1 MTIAAK
7 LDAAIKAVCP
17 IHGVSIGR
25 KDDKQTWRID
35 FKDEATPEQ
44 REAAQSVVDNF
55 IDNPALE
62 NIANLERDYP
72 MTHRGHGREFPL
84 FIEVVIRQLHAKIN
98 ALDAEIAVIANRT
111 AAPLPN
117 IPVTHMIA
125 LIKTVDDAIK
135 VERAKL

>member
-25 KDDKQTWRID
+25 KNDKQTWRID

-44 REAAQSVVDNF
+44 MAAARSVVDSF

-62 NIANLERDYP
+62 NIAGIESAAP
-72 MTHRGHGREFPL
+72 FTHRALREF
-84 FIEVVIRQLHAKIN
+84 FIGFGAVNPQFQATLLYQRAK
-98 ALDAEIAVIANRT
+98 A
-111 AAPLPN
+111 
-117 IPVTHMIA
+117 
-125 LIKTVDDAIK
+125 VDDAIK
-135 VERAKL
+135 AERAKL